1 MAQIAAEVL
10 SPEAGRLVVDGTG
23 LDGAFDFDLDFIPA
37 AAKESAVSADA
48 VSLTTA
54 LQEQLGLRL
63 DSQRGPVE
71 VLVIESVQRSE

>member
-1 MAQIAAEVL
+1 MAQVSAEVL
-10 SPEAGRLVVDGTG
+10 SPEAGRLVVDRTG
-23 LDGAFDFDLDFIPA
+23 LEGAFDFDLDFIPG
-37 AAKESAVSADA
+37 AAKESAASTDA

-63 DSQRGPVE
+63 EPQRGPVE